1 MASAVR
7 CRAARARACWNI
19 SCTSVPRWPL
29 VSARRFSI
37 MSSAVALSPRL
48 SRRSIWSVT
57 CDAVGVRRVSTPGW
71 TALSTLARPSQ
82 PPSGMGSRV
91 VRLALGLAAPPPD
104 MDWANEGPA
113 DPPAR
118 ARAIR
123 ATQKRGLIVTWASV
137 KVANP
142 PRLRARPGRLL
153 YLSVAILAP
162 EPILAGRP
170 GRDGGQP
177 LEMILPATWST
188 GRGRSRRLA
197 ARDSRA
203 YPCHMGMPR
212 RSARPRGH
220 PGNPR
225 TQ

>member
-7 CRAARARACWNI
+7 QGGQGARVLEHQLYVGAALALGLGQA
-19 SCTSVPRWPL
+19 L
-29 VSARRFSI
+29 SI

-82 PPSGMGSRV
+82 PPSGDGIQGGAAGV
-91 VRLALGLAAPPPD
+91 GIGGAAAGHGLGERGTGRSA
-104 MDWANEGPA
+104 GQ
-113 DPPAR
+113 

-142 PRLRARPGRLL
+142 PRLRARPLAILVGRH
-153 YLSVAILAP
+153 LAP

>member
-29 VSARRFSI
+29 VSAWRFSI

-82 PPSGMGSRV
+82 PPSGDGIQGGAAGV
-91 VRLALGLAAPPPD
+91 GIGGAAAGHGLGERGTGRSA
-104 MDWANEGPA
+104 GQ
-113 DPPAR
+113 

-142 PRLRARPGRLL
+142 PRARGRAAAILVGRHFSPGTDSCRKTGRIWRTAPGDDPPGDLEHRPGQEPAACGARFS
-153 YLSVAILAP
+153 SVSVPYGDAAP
-162 EPILAGRP
+162 ERKTSRP
-170 GRDGGQP
+170 
-177 LEMILPATWST
+177 
-188 GRGRSRRLA
+188 SRK
-197 ARDSRA
+197 
-203 YPCHMGMPR
+203 PT
-212 RSARPRGH
+212 
-220 PGNPR
+220 R